1 MRILSKVVQ
10 KWARYEAS
18 KFASMEK
25 KGSEFFTYLVKSV
38 EGLSWN
44 GRPELVLQFAVED
57 VSDQKIAWVELSS
70 TSIRDTLEEMKRGTG
85 RSIPE

>member
-10 KWARYEAS
+10 KRYEAS

-38 EGLSWN
+38 EGL
-44 GRPELVLQFAVED
+44 P
-57 VSDQKIAWVELSS
+57 
-70 TSIRDTLEEMKRGTG
+70 
-85 RSIPE
+85 